1 MIDSKEEPLSV
12 TISTGVINLH
22 QGQKTKYPIPISL
35 NQWTDAFFIFSLF
48 TYEAQNLLKYGHM
61 IREMQYL
68 HGDDAFRQYD
78 EQLRKLKETINVPWQ
93 IPVQELRL
101 KVASL
106 KLKKNIQL
114 N

>member
-1 MIDSKEEPLSV
+1 MDRCLFYLFAVYLEK
-12 TISTGVINLH
+12 
-22 QGQKTKYPIPISL
+22 
-35 NQWTDAFFIFSLF
+35 F
-48 TYEAQNLLKYGHM
+48 TYESQNLLKYGHM
-61 IREMQYL
+61 IREIQYL

-106 KLKKNIQL
+106 KLKKIIQL

>member
-1 MIDSKEEPLSV
+1 MDRCL
-12 TISTGVINLH
+12 
-22 QGQKTKYPIPISL
+22 
-35 NQWTDAFFIFSLF
+35 FIFSLF
-48 TYEAQNLLKYGHM
+48 TYEAQNLLKYGHI

-106 KLKKNIQL
+106 KLKKIIQL